1 MKRIIGL
8 ALALAIWLATAA
20 LAAAQQAAPPA
31 AVPTATPIP
40 RPAPV
45 SSATSGRGATINLY
59 FDKLAQGQVGVLQAA
74 GPDLAGLTV
83 RFADRA
89 IEGFLWPGEGYFA
102 LIAPRMEQS
111 ARRYNLDVY
120 LTYADELRETVN
132 LQVEVTG
139 GGFITQ
145 DVPLA
150 ADKTYLLD
158 PELERAE
165 LARLESLFSIVT
177 PQMLWRG
184 SRFDLPIPGGTLT
197 SPFGAFRTFNR
208 TFQTRHT
215 GWDIRAAQ
223 GQPVLAS
230 AAGTVAFAGFLD
242 IRGSIVVVD
251 HGCGV
256 YSTYSHLSQVHVTRG
271 QSVTAGQ
278 VLGTVGATGRTSGAH
293 FHWEIAVNG
302 VFVDAARFIQTWLPG
317 TER

>member
-1 MKRIIGL
+1 MKRKVWL
-8 ALALAIWLATAA
+8 ALALAVWLATAA
-20 LAAAQQAAPPA
+20 LAAAQDAAPPA
-31 AVPTATPIP
+31 AAPTATPVP

-45 SSATSGRGATINLY
+45 SSTPSGRGATINLF
-59 FDKLAQGQVGVLQAA
+59 FDKLAQGQASLLQVIA
-74 GPDLAGLTV
+74 PDLAGVTV

-89 IEGFLWPGEGYFA
+89 LEGFPWPGEGYFA
-102 LIAPRMEQS
+102 LIAPPMEQS
-111 ARRYNLDVY
+111 SRRYNLDIY
-120 LTYADELRETVN
+120 ITYADELRETVTV
-132 LQVEVTG
+132 QVEVAN

-150 ADKTYLLD
+150 PDKTYLLD

-165 LARLESLFSIVT
+165 LARLESLFSVVT

-197 SPFGAFRTFNR
+197 SPFGAFRTFNQ

-242 IRGSIVVVD
+242 IRGNIVVVD
-251 HGCGV
+251 HGYGV

-317 TER
+317 A